1 MKLGSVSQL
10 ALLLP
15 SYWVRYSGY
24 LLSSYELS
32 NLQNP
37 EKMYFLIELFSFEQ
51 SHVIY
56 TIFWSYDVLF
66 SSLIFSMN
74 SFLFPIIPLSCL
86 SCFQYGCFYK
96 CSELTLSSGLEHWK
110 EKFPS
115 SPDELTV
122 LPQGWLDQVLRVLW
136 TRSSASGMAWVL
148 WVLRVCFTLGR
159 SVGAPV

>member
-1 MKLGSVSQL
+1 MSSCSSTSHWKDPLSTLSLPPYQRSLVYIGNYSELLFHPPACVIPWGHYLGSWELWQIMKLGSVSQL

-66 SSLIFSMN
+66 FFSYLLN
-74 SFLFPIIPLSCL
+74 EFLPLPNYSPFMFVMFPI
-86 SCFQYGCFYK
+86 
-96 CSELTLSSGLEHWK
+96 
-110 EKFPS
+110 
-115 SPDELTV
+115 
-122 LPQGWLDQVLRVLW
+122 WLLL
-136 TRSSASGMAWVL
+136 
-148 WVLRVCFTLGR
+148 
-159 SVGAPV
+159 